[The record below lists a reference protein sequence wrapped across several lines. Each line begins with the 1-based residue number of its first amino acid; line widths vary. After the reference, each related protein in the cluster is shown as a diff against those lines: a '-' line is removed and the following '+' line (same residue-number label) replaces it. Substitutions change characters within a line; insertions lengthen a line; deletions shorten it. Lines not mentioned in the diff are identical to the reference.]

1 MRVNRNQTAVFLL
14 FIFSLSLGSLLSPQ
28 RAFSPRENRY
38 LAQRPE
44 LSLKGLLNGKFMSNY
59 EQSVTDQFPGRDAW
73 VLLKMDLE
81 RLLNKQESKGIY
93 FGKDN
98 YLLERYQMDKK
109 WLSQNANYIN
119 SFAERTGLPTALLLA
134 PTAIAVYPDKLPAG
148 APSDDQLAAWQ
159 LVQAGLSSA
168 VSAVDVWPLLLEHKD
183 ESIYF
188 RTDHHWTMRGAY
200 HAYAAL
206 MQQQVKTPVPL
217 SDLQSTIVSNDFF
230 GTHHAKA
237 SLRHLGPDQIEVLQP
252 QPAPAVTVH
261 YPADKITRTSL
272 FDSTYLEQVDQYS
285 YFLGGNHGLVQ
296 IKTAANNGRSLLIVK
311 DSYAHSFIPFLTAH
325 YEYIHVLDLRY
336 FSLSPSQYAEEQG
349 CDEALFLFSIT
360 QFSSPAN
367 LHKLSR

>member
-1 MRVNRNQTAVFLL
+1 MRVNRNQTAIFLL
-14 FIFSLSLGSLLSPQ
+14 LIFGLSLGSLLTPQ
-28 RAFSPRENRY
+28 RVFSPRENRY
-38 LAQRPE
+38 LTQRPE
-44 LSLKGLLNGKFMSNY
+44 LSLQGLLSGKFMSDY

-81 RLLNKQESKGIY
+81 RLLHKQESKGIY
-93 FGKDN
+93 FGKDD

-134 PTAIAVYPDKLPAG
+134 PTAIAIYPEKLPAG

-159 LVQAGLSSA
+159 LVQSGLSDA
-168 VSAVDVWPLLLEHKD
+168 VNIVGVWPLLLAHKN

-200 HAYAAL
+200 YAYAAL
-206 MQQQVKTPVPL
+206 MQQQAKTPVPL
-217 SDLQSTIVSNDFF
+217 SDLQSTIVSNNFF
-230 GTHHAKA
+230 GTHYAKA
-237 SLRHLGPDQIEVLQP
+237 SLRHLQPDQIEVLQP
-252 QPAPAVTVH
+252 QPAPVVTVH
-261 YPADKITRTSL
+261 YPADNVTRDSL
-272 FDSTYLEQVDQYS
+272 FDNAYLEQVDQYA

-296 IKTAANNGRSLLIVK
+296 IHTAADNGRSLLVVK
-311 DSYAHSFIPFLTAH
+311 DSYAHAFIPFLTAH

-336 FSLSPSQYAEEQG
+336 FSLSPSQYAAEQG
-349 CDEALFLFSIT
+349 CDEALFLFSMT
-360 QFSSPAN
+360 QFSSSAN